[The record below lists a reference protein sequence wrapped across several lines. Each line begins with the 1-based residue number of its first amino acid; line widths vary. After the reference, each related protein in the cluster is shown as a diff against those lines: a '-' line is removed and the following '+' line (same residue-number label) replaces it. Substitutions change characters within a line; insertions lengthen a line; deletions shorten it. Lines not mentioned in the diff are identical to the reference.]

1 MNRSLVNFRALGRKA
16 PRTMNKTEQ
25 QHAWSLAAQVHDN
38 PRLISGYEFE
48 AIKLFIGMTPEG
60 RQMWYCPDFMV
71 QRIDKTIEFHEVKG
85 GYIPEDGYVK
95 LTAAARMY
103 PMFIFVLYQKTK
115 AGWRRKEIAAR

>member
-1 MNRSLVNFRALGRKA
+1 MNKSMAKFRALGRLSA
-16 PRTMNKTEQ
+16 RTMNKTEQ
-25 QHAWSLAAQVHDN
+25 QHAWSLEVQAHDN
-38 PRLISGYEFE
+38 PRFIISYEFE

-71 QRIDKTIEFHEVKG
+71 HRSDKTIEFHEVKG

-103 PMFIFVLYQKTK
+103 PMFRFVLYQKTK
-115 AGWRRKEIAAR
+115 AGWFRKEIEAR